1 MFDNLKSPAED
12 GENIS
17 ETKRPETPL
26 GQSNNIPSNLAS
38 TFGANLGSGEAMNT
52 RPANQGLGEE
62 FDNRMQKLS
71 EKGKKRGI
79 RFSRMGIIVSA
90 VIGLIMMGAGYYIFV
105 EVIGITEK
113 ANESAINVDNIGRT
127 NGSRDR
133 AEEAQ
138 AKPALTA
145 TMTACEL
152 DEDCIIVQADCCDC
166 ENGGVQI
173 GLNKDFADAWKT
185 EIENKCADVTCPT
198 ISQCSPGR
206 AFCDNLV
213 CNFLVE
219 EAPIASSTDDMM
231 ATSTEACVGDTCPL
245 NSGTVIDE
253 GQIVEPVDIGSTGNP
268 NLVDSDSDGIFDVDE
283 VNIGTDPTKPDTDE
297 DRLSDSDELRYKTN
311 PLNSDTDGDGFGD
324 GDEVVNGY
332 NPLGG
337 GLLNQ

>member
-17 ETKRPETPL
+17 ETKRTETPL

-79 RFSRMGIIVSA
+79 RFSRMGIIGSA

-127 NGSRDR
+127 NGNRDR
-133 AEEAQ
+133 AEEAK
-138 AKPALTA
+138 AKPILTS
-145 TMTACEL
+145 TMAACEL

-166 ENGGVQI
+166 ENGGTQI
-173 GLNKDFADAWKT
+173 GLNKDFEEAWKM
-185 EIENKCADVTCPT
+185 EIKNKCADATCSA
-198 ISQCSPGR
+198 ISQCSAGR
-206 AFCDNLV
+206 AYCDNLV
-213 CNFLVE
+213 CNFVTE
-219 EAPIASSTDDMM
+219 ESLTATTTESMT
-231 ATSTEACVGDTCPL
+231 ATSTEACVGDTCPI
-245 NSGTVIDE
+245 NSGEGFGE

-283 VNIGTDPTKPDTDE
+283 VKIGTDPAKPDTDG
-297 DRLSDSDELRYKTN
+297 DGLYDSDELRIKTN
-311 PLNSDTDGDGFGD
+311 PLDSDTDGDGYSD
-324 GDEVVNGY
+324 GDEVKNGY
-332 NPLGG
+332 DPL
-337 GLLNQ
+337 NKA

>member
-17 ETKRPETPL
+17 ETKRTETPL

-185 EIENKCADVTCPT
+185 EIENKCADVTCPA

-213 CNFLVE
+213 CNFVTE
-219 EAPIASSTDDMM
+219 ESLTATTTESMT

-253 GQIVEPVDIGSTGNP
+253 GQIVDSVDIGEVSNP
-268 NLVDSDSDGIFDVDE
+268 NFTDSDRDGITDADE
-283 VNIGTDPTKPDTDE
+283 ATLGTDLIKPDTDG
-297 DRLSDSDELRYKTN
+297 DGLSDGDELRYKTN
-311 PLNSDTDGDGFGD
+311 PLNSDTDGDKFSD
-324 GDEVVNGY
+324 GSEVVNGY

>member
-17 ETKRPETPL
+17 ETKRTETPL

-79 RFSRMGIIVSA
+79 RFSRVGIISSA

-113 ANESAINVDNIGRT
+113 AGESAINVDNIGRT
-127 NGSRDR
+127 NGNRER
-133 AEEAQ
+133 QEEALK
-138 AKPALTA
+138 KPVLTA
-145 TMTACEL
+145 AMTACEL
-152 DEDCIIVQADCCDC
+152 DEDCIIAQADCCDC
-166 ENGGVQI
+166 ENGGTQI
-173 GLNKDFADAWKT
+173 GLNKDFEETWKM
-185 EIENKCADVTCPT
+185 EIENKCADATCSA

-206 AFCDNLV
+206 AFCDNLI
-213 CNFLVE
+213 CNFMTE

-231 ATSTEACVGDTCPL
+231 ATSTEACVGDTCPI
-245 NSGTVIDE
+245 NSGEGFGE

-268 NLVDSDSDGIFDVDE
+268 NFIDSDSDGITDADE
-283 VNIGTDPTKPDTDE
+283 AILGTDLTKPDTDA
-297 DRLSDSDELRYKTN
+297 DGLSDGDELRYKTN

-324 GDEVVNGY
+324 GSEVVNGY
-332 NPLGG
+332 NPLGE